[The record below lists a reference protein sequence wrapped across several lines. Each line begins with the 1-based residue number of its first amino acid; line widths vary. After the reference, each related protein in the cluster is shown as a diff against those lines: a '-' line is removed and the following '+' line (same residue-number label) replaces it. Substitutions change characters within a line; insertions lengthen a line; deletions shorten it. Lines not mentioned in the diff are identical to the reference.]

1 LEALLTS
8 PSHPRHVVPISR
20 SAVRLGRLAAVG
32 LNLMAAFGV
41 VALVT
46 GVLALRVQTRD
57 LGDEARLDEIA
68 AHNAALKVEMVHMNE
83 SMEELVDGLMETRV
97 LAGMA
102 RSVIGL
108 GSRSDSLESDILAVE
123 TPDVADLQDRALA
136 EVMVSSAEQLDE
148 SLRQARELK
157 AVFGEI
163 VESME
168 ARGDAW
174 ERIPSVGP
182 LHAARL
188 SSEFGLRRD
197 PFTGRL
203 ALHKGIDLV
212 APVGTPVQATAKG
225 RVTRAG
231 SYPGYGLLVE
241 IDHVNGL
248 VTRYAHNARMAVRP
262 GQLVRR
268 GQVVGYV
275 GRSGRASAPH
285 VHYEVL
291 LHGVTV
297 NPEPYILALDVTS
310 D

>member
-1 LEALLTS
+1 M
-8 PSHPRHVVPISR
+8 V
-20 SAVRLGRLAAVG
+20 
-32 LNLMAAFGV
+32 AFGV
-41 VALVT
+41 LALVT
-46 GVLALRVQTRD
+46 GVLAVRVQTRN

-83 SMEELVDGLMETRV
+83 SMEDLVDGLMETRV
-97 LAGMA
+97 LAGVA

-108 GSRSDSLESDILAVE
+108 GAHLDSVRSDGMGIG
-123 TPDVADLQDRALA
+123 TPDVTDLRDRVLA
-136 EVMVSSAEQLDE
+136 EAMVSSAEQLDE

-163 VESME
+163 VENME
-168 ARGDAW
+168 AQGDAW

-188 SSEFGLRRD
+188 SSDFGLRRD

-212 APVGTPVQATAKG
+212 APVGTPVRATAKG

-231 SYPGYGLLVE
+231 SYSGYGLLIE
-241 IDHVNGL
+241 IDHHNGL

-285 VHYEVL
+285 VHYEVM

-297 NPEPYILALDVTS
+297 NPEPYILADYVTT

>member
-1 LEALLTS
+1 M
-8 PSHPRHVVPISR
+8 V
-20 SAVRLGRLAAVG
+20 
-32 LNLMAAFGV
+32 AFGV
-41 VALVT
+41 LALVT
-46 GVLALRVQTRD
+46 GVLAVRVQTRD
-57 LGDEARLDEIA
+57 LGNEARLDEIA

-83 SMEELVDGLMETRV
+83 SMEDLVDGLMETRV
-97 LAGMA
+97 LAGAA

-108 GSRSDSLESDILAVE
+108 GSRSDSVRSGGVGVE
-123 TPDVADLQDRALA
+123 TPDVTDLEDRVLA
-136 EVMVSSAEQLDE
+136 EVMVNSAEQLDE

-157 AVFGEI
+157 VVFGEI
-163 VESME
+163 VENME

-182 LHAARL
+182 LRAARV
-188 SSEFGLRRD
+188 SSDFGLRRD

-203 ALHKGIDLV
+203 ALHKGMDLV
-212 APVGTPVQATAKG
+212 APVGTPVRATAKG

-231 SYPGYGLLVE
+231 NYRGYGLLVE
-241 IDHVNGL
+241 IDHHNGL

-275 GRSGRASAPH
+275 GQSGRASAPH

-297 NPEPYILALDVTS
+297 NPEPYILADYVTA

>member
-1 LEALLTS
+1 M
-8 PSHPRHVVPISR
+8 V
-20 SAVRLGRLAAVG
+20 
-32 LNLMAAFGV
+32 AFGV
-41 VALVT
+41 LALVT
-46 GVLALRVQTRD
+46 GVLAVRVQTRD
-57 LGDEARLDEIA
+57 LGDEAHLDEIA
-68 AHNAALKVEMVHMNE
+68 AHNAALKVEMIHMNE

-108 GSRSDSLESDILAVE
+108 GSRSDSTSGDGVAVE
-123 TPDVADLQDRALA
+123 TPDVTDLQDRVLA
-136 EVMVSSAEQLDE
+136 EVMVNSAEQLDE

-182 LHAARL
+182 LHAARMT
-188 SSEFGLRRD
+188 SDFGLRRD

-212 APVGTPVQATAKG
+212 APVGTPVRATAKG
-225 RVTRAG
+225 QVTRAG
-231 SYPGYGLLVE
+231 RDAGYGLMVE
-241 IDHVNGL
+241 IDHHNGL
-248 VTRYAHNARMAVRP
+248 VTRYAHNAGLAVRP
-262 GQLVRR
+262 GQIVRR

-291 LHGVTV
+291 LHGANV
-297 NPEPYILALDVTS
+297 NPEPYILAEYVTA

>member
-1 LEALLTS
+1 M
-8 PSHPRHVVPISR
+8 V
-20 SAVRLGRLAAVG
+20 
-32 LNLMAAFGV
+32 AFGV
-41 VALVT
+41 LALIT
-46 GVLALRVQTRD
+46 GVLAVRVQTRD
-57 LGDEARLDEIA
+57 LGNGVRLDEIA
-68 AHNAALKVEMVHMNE
+68 ANNAALKVEMVHMNE
-83 SMEELVDGLMETRV
+83 SMEDLVDGLMETRV

-108 GSRSDSLESDILAVE
+108 GSRSDSIRSDGAGVE
-123 TPDVADLQDRALA
+123 TPDVTDLRDRVLA

-168 ARGDAW
+168 AQGDAW

-182 LHAARL
+182 LRTARL
-188 SSEFGLRRD
+188 TSDFGLRRD

-203 ALHKGIDLV
+203 ALHEGIDLV
-212 APVGTPVQATAKG
+212 APVGTPVRATAKG
-225 RVTRAG
+225 LVTRAG
-231 SYPGYGLLVE
+231 SYSGYGRLVE
-241 IDHVNGL
+241 IDHHNGL
-248 VTRYAHNARMAVRP
+248 VTRYAHNALLAVRP

-268 GQVVGYV
+268 GQIVGYV

-291 LHGVTV
+291 LHGATV
-297 NPEPYILALDVTS
+297 DPEPYILAEYVTA